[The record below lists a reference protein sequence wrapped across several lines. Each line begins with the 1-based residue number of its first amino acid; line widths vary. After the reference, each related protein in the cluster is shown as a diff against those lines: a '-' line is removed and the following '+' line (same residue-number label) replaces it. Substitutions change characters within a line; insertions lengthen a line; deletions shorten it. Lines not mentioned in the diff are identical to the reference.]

1 MISPLL
7 ARRDAA
13 QAALDAF
20 LGQPF
25 AWGQADCVRL
35 MQALCAET
43 GDTEILRF
51 AEMHRDIID
60 RFGRFPHRNAA
71 LGRES
76 TPAELAY
83 LSDGGFAG

>member
-1 MISPLL
+1 
-7 ARRDAA
+7 
-13 QAALDAF
+13 
-20 LGQPF
+20 
-25 AWGQADCVRL
+25 

-76 TPAELAY
+76 TPGELAY

>member
-1 MISPLL
+1 
-7 ARRDAA
+7 
-13 QAALDAF
+13 
-20 LGQPF
+20 
-25 AWGQADCVRL
+25 